1 MTDDLGRVRKGENL
15 IKKELYII
23 LKVLIQFYISKEYLL
38 EM

>member
-23 LKVLIQFYISKEYLL
+23 LKELIKFSISKEYLL

>member
-23 LKVLIQFYISKEYLL
+23 LKELIKFYISKEYLL